1 MKECKIHLLDDDEL
15 IGEIVMQAADLTGLE
30 KQKEVPFAEGMFVN
44 G

>member
-1 MKECKIHLLDDDEL
+1 MKECKIHLLDVDEL
-15 IGEIVMQAADLTGLE
+15 VGEILMSAADLTGLE